1 MKKLSPRRRYLIS
14 QIWDIICMTRRDIY
28 AHVRYAGFEICLLTF
43 AFNRAQ
49 VTIRLSQPK
58 ANTRALGI
66 CEKCGMKGEGVEAEE
81 EGEDVSE

>member
-1 MKKLSPRRRYLIS
+1 
-14 QIWDIICMTRRDIY
+14 MTRRDIY
-28 AHVRYAGFEICLLTF
+28 AHVRHAGFEIYLLTF

-49 VTIRLSQPK
+49 VTMIFSQTR
-58 ANTRALGI
+58 ANIRALGI